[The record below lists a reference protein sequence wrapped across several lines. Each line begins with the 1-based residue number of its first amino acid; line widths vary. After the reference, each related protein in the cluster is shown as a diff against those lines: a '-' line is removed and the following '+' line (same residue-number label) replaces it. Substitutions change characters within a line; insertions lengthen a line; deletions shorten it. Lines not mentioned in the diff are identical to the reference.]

1 MLSRVAN
8 KLGWK
13 RRLRKPHATL
23 GTPVS
28 RFINQF
34 KPGNA
39 HSRTYL
45 EIGVEH
51 GFTFEAVI
59 ASTKVAVDPNI
70 RFSTWPKYSGI
81 ELNSSPSDYYFAE
94 SHSQRIFDVIF
105 IDGLHT
111 AEQTWKDFC
120 NSLVRVKDGGII
132 ILDDTVPS
140 DSFSAIPS
148 EVEAYKQREQANVP
162 NDFSWHGDVFRL
174 IPHIAEIF
182 PNLRYATVIDT
193 PNPFTVF
200 WNFAQSKEN
209 FLTHKSLPNLS
220 FKEFFSEGMPDIYN
234 SSSASQILGK
244 INAE

>member
-1 MLSRVAN
+1 MFHRLAI

-28 RFINQF
+28 HFINRF
-34 KPGNA
+34 KPGSS

-51 GFTFEAVI
+51 GNTFEAVI

-81 ELNSSPSDYYFAE
+81 ELNSSPSDDYFAE
-94 SHSQRIFDVIF
+94 IDSQRIFDVIF

-111 AEQTWKDFC
+111 AEQAWKDFC
-120 NSLVRVKDGGII
+120 NSLVRIKDGGII
-132 ILDDTVPS
+132 ILDDTIPS

-148 EVEAYKQREQANVP
+148 EVEAYKQRERANVP

-174 IPHIAEIF
+174 IPHISEVF
-182 PNLRYATVIDT
+182 PKLTYSTVVDT
-193 PNPFTVF
+193 PNPFTIF
-200 WNFAQSKEN
+200 WNFATTKDY
-209 FLTHKSLPNLS
+209 SLIDSSIPLLK
-220 FKEFFSEGMPDIYN
+220 FEDLFSDGIPSIYN
-234 SSSASQILGK
+234 TSSASQILEK
-244 INAE
+244 INA

>member
-1 MLSRVAN
+1 MAN

-28 RFINQF
+28 SFINQF
-34 KPGNA
+34 KPTNA

-51 GFTFEAVI
+51 GFTFEAVV

-81 ELNSSPSDYYFAE
+81 ELNSSPSDNYFAE
-94 SHSQRIFDVIF
+94 SDSQRIFDVIF

-148 EVEAYKQREQANVP
+148 EVEAYKQRERANVP

-174 IPHIAEIF
+174 IPHISEVF
-182 PNLRYATVIDT
+182 PKFNYATVVDT

-200 WNFAQSKEN
+200 WNFASTKDYA
-209 FLTHKSLPNLS
+209 LIDKSIPLLK
-220 FKEFFSEGMPDIYN
+220 FEDLFSEGIPSIYHT
-234 SSSASQILGK
+234 SSALQILEK
-244 INAE
+244 INA